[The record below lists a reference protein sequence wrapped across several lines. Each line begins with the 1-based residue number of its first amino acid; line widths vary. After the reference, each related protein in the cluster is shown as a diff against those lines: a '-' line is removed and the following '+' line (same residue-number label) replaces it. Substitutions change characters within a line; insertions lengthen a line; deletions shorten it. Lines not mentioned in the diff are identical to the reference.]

1 MKTTL
6 VSVDEWGNGYCVITR
21 DDGSSFGQQFAGFP
35 VDDPAAFKSHIDKL
49 AVEAVVRTTP
59 PKPRTKDPA
68 VVAIIGVETVVDV
81 AALGV
86 QALPD

>member
-21 DDGSSFGQQFAGFP
+21 DDGTTFGQQFTGLP
-35 VDDPAAFKSHIDKL
+35 VDDPAAFKAHIEKL

-59 PKPRTKDPA
+59 PSPRLKNPA
-68 VVAIIGVETVVDV
+68 VMARIGVEMIVDD
-81 AALGV
+81 AKLK
-86 QALPD
+86 L